1 MSHNIFS
8 KIDLIIIIILLAKFI
23 LEDGYTVST
32 IVDGDKQHINP
43 RLILP
48 QFGSTDFII
57 LDSSRSTLY
66 TLSFP
71 SPKESVIKKLVG
83 NGAAGYADGEL
94 GSAMFH
100 QPRNFAIDYNGNIY
114 VADRSNHVIRKISK
128 SGVTTIAG
136 GNSRVTGKTD
146 GLAQNATF
154 SDDLQLT
161 FAPERC
167 ALVICDRGNRLI
179 RQINLKTE
187 DCPRGSH
194 SGLGMPTA
202 WALGIGL
209 FCLLLGV
216 VVGFVSHPYVISCGG
231 MRLLPWNG
239 TWKDYLTSLVKRVL
253 MLCFDIRSVVVN
265 LPLCMLL
272 KRLIQLSLSNLS
284 LMFRITTVEY
294 QTPCRKPSLLDFGN
308 SKSSK
313 RMKVDQLKDLISFDD
328 GVESLGSNLNV
339 EAKDVGEE
347 NADVSVASS
356 SSSKIEKMLQ
366 ANIMGLSQQAI
377 ARRTSTLESLECNV
391 GLAKRK

>member
-1 MSHNIFS
+1 MDVIS
-8 KIDLIIIIILLAKFI
+8 
-23 LEDGYTVST
+23 
-32 IVDGDKQHINP
+32 
-43 RLILP
+43 LP
-48 QFGSTDFII
+48 
-57 LDSSRSTLY
+57 
-66 TLSFP
+66 
-71 SPKESVIKKLVG
+71 
-83 NGAAGYADGEL
+83 
-94 GSAMFH
+94 
-100 QPRNFAIDYNGNIY
+100 
-114 VADRSNHVIRKISK
+114 
-128 SGVTTIAG
+128 
-136 GNSRVTGKTD
+136 
-146 GLAQNATF
+146 
-154 SDDLQLT
+154 
-161 FAPERC
+161 
-167 ALVICDRGNRLI
+167 
-179 RQINLKTE
+179 
-187 DCPRGSH
+187 
-194 SGLGMPTA
+194 GLGMPTA
-202 WALGIGL
+202 WALGLGL

-216 VVGFVSHPYVISCGG
+216 VVGFVSRPYVISCVSISCMFVVKTLTRLLTQRQTDICRQGG

-265 LPLCMLL
+265 LPLYMLL

-347 NADVSVASS
+347 NADFSVASS

-377 ARRTSTLESLECNV
+377 SRRTSTLESLECNV